1 MLETVFTSSV
11 AECVDL
17 KTAGQPQNAGNG
29 PHSDRQLTTRITAV
43 LAALA
48 FAVIAATLYAGI
60 KMNESALGIESG
72 IIEKEINRVVVK
84 TLDEQKSVALWDEAV
99 DRIGRRDL
107 EWIDN
112 EIGSYLSGT
121 YGHDR
126 VLVLG
131 SDGSVIYE
139 HDRQGNRRGAM
150 RDLAAA
156 RPLLEEIRSGQARHW
171 VKRDGKFSTLEA
183 SEDQLAGASQLKA
196 GANLLWLS
204 DHAAVV
210 SAMTVTP
217 THDLKLLQPRPPI
230 IVSVIDLNPARLKL
244 MGEDVNIRDLRLIK
258 GDDGLIPISADD
270 GAPIGSLTWTPQHP
284 GRTFLTVLLPVIL
297 IVTIAGMLAGRYL
310 VGRMT
315 VLADRLRQ
323 SAADSHRLA
332 FEDQVSKLPNR
343 RAFQQKLENLCA
355 SNARPFA
362 VAILDV
368 DRFKEVNDTYG
379 HETGDRLIAAVGARL
394 LETIGDEGMVARL
407 GGDEFAV
414 VAMLPPKA
422 SADGLKRKLGK
433 LFGAPFQLGPY
444 RILASASIGLCVVSD
459 TASPARVLREA
470 DTALYEAKARG
481 RRQTVI
487 YAPQMSDALRG
498 RRVVERDLQDAIDK
512 GHLYLLY
519 QPLLAEA
526 EDAGPEVEALVRW
539 RHPQLGDLSPE
550 AFVPIAEQSDLIVA
564 LGRAVFRMALEH
576 LASWPAMRISVN
588 ISPRELRSSE
598 FLRFVRDTCRT
609 YGVAPARIT
618 FEVTEGVAI
627 DDSGKANLLLQ
638 SLRALGFRVAL
649 DDFGSGYASLSFLQT
664 YPLDRVKLDRSLLTG
679 AGDQNV
685 PTAVLE
691 GAVSIG
697 LKLGLEV
704 VAEGVETEEQLAF
717 VRALGCTHVQGFCIS
732 RPLRRE
738 DVAGFFGLGGSARK
752 ASITKR

>member
-1 MLETVFTSSV
+1 M
-11 AECVDL
+11 
-17 KTAGQPQNAGNG
+17 GRQ
-29 PHSDRQLTTRITAV
+29 SDRQLTTRITAI

-48 FAVIAATLYAGI
+48 FAVIAATVYAGI
-60 KMNESALGIESG
+60 KMNQSALGIESG
-72 IIEKEINRVVVK
+72 IIEKEINRVIVK

-99 DRIGRRDL
+99 KRIDERDN

-121 YGHDR
+121 YGHDQ

-131 SDGSVIYE
+131 GDDAIVYE
-139 HDRQGNRRGAM
+139 HDRRGGHGDAE
-150 RDLAAA
+150 RALSVA
-156 RPLLEEIRSGQARHW
+156 RPLLEELRSGRSRQW

-204 DHAAVV
+204 GQAAVV

-217 THDLKLLQPRPPI
+217 THDLKLLQLKPPI
-230 IVSVIDLNPARLKL
+230 ILSVIYLTPERLRL
-244 MGEDVNIRDLRLIK
+244 MGSDVNIADLRLIK
-258 GDDGLIPISADD
+258 GDEGLIPIVADD
-270 GAPIGSLTWTPQHP
+270 GAPIGSLTWMPQHP
-284 GRTFLTVLLPVIL
+284 GKAFLTVLLPVIL

-315 VLADRLRQ
+315 ILADRLRQ
-323 SAADSHRLA
+323 SATDSHRLA
-332 FEDQVSKLPNR
+332 FEDQITKLPNR
-343 RAFQQKLENLCA
+343 RAFQQTLEELCM
-355 SNARPFA
+355 STARPF
-362 VAILDV
+362 VLAIIDI

-379 HETGDRLIAAVGARL
+379 HETGDRLIGGVGARL
-394 LETIGDEGMVARL
+394 GEMAGGRGMVARL

-414 VAMLPPKA
+414 IVTHDPKL
-422 SADGLKRKLGK
+422 SADVLKRKLGK
-433 LFGAPFQLGPY
+433 LFEAPFQLGPY
-444 RILASASIGLCVVSD
+444 RILASASIGLCTVRD

-481 RRQTVI
+481 RRQAVVYT
-487 YAPQMSDALRG
+487 PQMSEALRG

-512 GHLYLLY
+512 GHLYLVY
-519 QPLLAEA
+519 QPVIAEA
-526 EDAGPEVEALVRW
+526 PCAGPEVEALVRW

-550 AFVPIAEQSDLIVA
+550 AFVPVAEQSDLIVA

-576 LASWPAMRISVN
+576 LTEWPEMRISVN

-598 FLRFVRDTCRT
+598 FLRFVRDTCRV
-609 YGVAPARIT
+609 YAIAPARIT

-627 DDSGKANLLLQ
+627 DDSGKASLILQ

-664 YPLDRVKLDRSLLTG
+664 YPLDRVKLDRSLLGGTG
-679 AGDQNV
+679 GGSIQN
-685 PTAVLE
+685 AVLE

-704 VAEGVETEEQLAF
+704 VAEGVETEEQMAF
-717 VRALGCTHVQGFCIS
+717 VRALGCTHIQGFCIS
-732 RPLRRE
+732 KPLAWGE
-738 DVAGFFGLGGSARK
+738 VASFFGGGVKSRRAR
-752 ASITKR
+752 R

>member
-1 MLETVFTSSV
+1 M
-11 AECVDL
+11 
-17 KTAGQPQNAGNG
+17 KKAGQLPDAAAGR
-29 PHSDRQLTTRITAV
+29 HSDRQLTTRITAI

-48 FAVIAATLYAGI
+48 FAVIAATVYAGI
-60 KMNESALGIESG
+60 KMNQSALGIESG
-72 IIEKEINRVVVK
+72 IIEKEINRVIVK

-99 DRIGRRDL
+99 KRIDEHDS

-112 EIGSYLSGT
+112 EVGSYLSGT
-121 YGHDR
+121 YGHDQ

-131 SDGSVIYE
+131 GDGAIVYE
-139 HDRQGNRRGAM
+139 HDRRGEHSDAQ
-150 RDLAAA
+150 RALSVA
-156 RPLLEEIRSGQARHW
+156 RPLLEELRSGRSRQW

-204 DHAAVV
+204 GQAAVV

-217 THDLKLLQPRPPI
+217 THDLKLIQFRPPI
-230 IVSVIDLNPARLKL
+230 ILSVIYLTPERLQL
-244 MGEDVNIRDLRLIK
+244 MGSDVNITGLRLIK
-258 GDDGLIPISADD
+258 GDDGLIPIVADD
-270 GAPIGSLTWTPQHP
+270 GTPIGSLTWMPQHP
-284 GRTFLTVLLPVIL
+284 GKAFLTVLLPVIL

-343 RAFQQKLENLCA
+343 RAFQRNLEELCV
-355 SNARPFA
+355 STARPF
-362 VAILDV
+362 VLAIIDV

-379 HETGDRLIAAVGARL
+379 HETGDRLIAGVGARL
-394 LETIGDEGMVARL
+394 HEMAGDHGMVARL

-414 VAMLPPKA
+414 IVTHDPKV
-422 SADGLKRKLGK
+422 SAEVLKRKLGK
-433 LFGAPFQLGPY
+433 LFEAPFQLGPY
-444 RILASASIGLCVVSD
+444 RILASASIGLCTVRD

-481 RRQTVI
+481 RRQAVI
-487 YAPQMSDALRG
+487 YTPQMSEALRG

-512 GHLYLLY
+512 GHLYLVY
-519 QPLLAEA
+519 QPVIAEA
-526 EDAGPEVEALVRW
+526 PDAAPEVEALVRW

-550 AFVPIAEQSDLIVA
+550 AFVPVAEQSDLIVA

-576 LASWPAMRISVN
+576 LTEWPAMRISVN

-598 FLRFVRDTCRT
+598 FLRFVRDACRAHAI
-609 YGVAPARIT
+609 APARIT

-627 DDSGKANLLLQ
+627 DDSGKASLILQ
-638 SLRALGFRVAL
+638 SLRALGFRIAL

-664 YPLDRVKLDRSLLTG
+664 YPLDRVKLDRSLLGG
-679 AGDQNV
+679 AGGGSIQN
-685 PTAVLE
+685 AVLE

-704 VAEGVETEEQLAF
+704 VAEGVETEEQMAF
-717 VRALGCTHVQGFCIS
+717 VRALGCTHIQGFCIS
-732 RPLRRE
+732 KPLAWGDVESFFSGGVKSRR
-738 DVAGFFGLGGSARK
+738 AR
-752 ASITKR
+752 R